1 MATYLGAIKASE
13 MSGRRFVDKE
23 DGTIVLVLDIRK
35 GRDVY
40 KNKNVSIVYY
50 KVVEGRGKRYNHT
63 GVIGHS
69 TLSKF
74 KKEYIE
80 I

>member
-1 MATYLGAIKASE
+1 MATFLGSIKASE
-13 MSGRRFVDKE
+13 MTGTRFIDKE

-50 KVVEGRGKRYNHT
+50 KVVEGKGNRYHHT

-69 TLSKF
+69 PLAKF
-74 KKEYIE
+74 KKEYTQI
-80 I
+80 